1 MADEFPLYEQSRGW
15 NDRGDIPTE
24 DGFLAIFLKEGK
36 KHDLAIPKKWRKEL
50 ISDNF
55 IENKRLLYIGRANL
69 QTRIK
74 SHFSS
79 KGSTNDTLR
88 RSIGAMLR
96 SDLKLQPTGLTKK
109 DLFRFCDENPLSRWM
124 QDNCTYSYAVD
135 VSKKKKDLIQD
146 LKPPFNIQHNKQFCH
161 SSLEEALERC
171 VELAGK

>member
-1 MADEFPLYEQSRGW
+1 MTNRFPCNTPRHCW
-15 NDRGDIPTE
+15 NDRIDIP
-24 DGFLAIFLKEGK
+24 DGKGFLAIFLKEGK
-36 KHDLAIPKKWRKEL
+36 EHEQAIPKKWRKKL
-50 ISDNF
+50 FSDNF
-55 IENKRLLYIGRANL
+55 TKNKRLLYIGRANL
-69 QTRIK
+69 KTRIK

-124 QDNCTYSYAVD
+124 QDNCTYSYAVE

-161 SSLEEALERC
+161 SSLEKALKKC

>member
-1 MADEFPLYEQSRGW
+1 MTDEFPLYEQSRCWDGGGEIPKK
-15 NDRGDIPTE
+15 RGV
-24 DGFLAIFLKEGK
+24 LAIFLKEGA
-36 KHDLAIPKKWRKEL
+36 KHEQAVPKDWRKEL
-50 ISDNF
+50 FSDNF
-55 IENKRLLYIGRANL
+55 IKNKCLLYIGRANL
-69 QTRIK
+69 KTRIK

-79 KGSTNDTLR
+79 TGSTNDTLR

-96 SDLKLQPTGLTKK
+96 SNLKLQPTGLTEE
-109 DLFRFCDENPLSRWM
+109 DLFRFHDESPLSRWM

-135 VSKKKKDLIQD
+135 VPKKKKDIIQD